1 MKLVKT
7 VVREE
12 TQESR
17 VVEAAGVLLV
27 AEGIGELLHLYS
39 VKVVLLEKQLK
50 IAEIHTL

>member
-1 MKLVKT
+1 MVRTVVRLVKPVKT

-27 AEGIGELLHLYS
+27 AEGIGELLHCLLYTS
-39 VKVVLLEKQLK
+39 DAADE
-50 IAEIHTL
+50 